1 MFDLGFSE
9 LIVIAIVLLVV
20 VGPERLPRVAR
31 VAGHLFGRAQR
42 YVSDLKT
49 DIQREI
55 QIDDLKKLQ
64 QQTQDLDRSLREEMG
79 GLQSSVRDALS
90 LETGPA
96 AQEKAVLG
104 VPSEENTDAPGEN
117 AGVDTLESQLRLDL
131 DSLAPPPPVS
141 PKPLDT
147 V

>member
-96 AQEKAVLG
+96 AQERAAPD
-104 VPSEENTDAPGEN
+104 VPSEENIDAP
-117 AGVDTLESQLRLDL
+117 GVDTLESQLRRDL

-141 PKPLDT
+141 PKPMDT